1 MPLRR
6 TLGRR
11 RCRSALLVL
20 ALMASAMAEGYS
32 LDALLR
38 LPLERLLE
46 LRVSSTQTSPVQPRY
61 RHGR

>member
-1 MPLRR
+1 M
-6 TLGRR
+6 
-11 RCRSALLVL
+11 L